1 MFIPSKTAFN
11 VYSKFTTLRKYPSI
25 APLFPPIVHSYYD
38 QTEGKMSRLGRLIS
52 PQFNGKKVAACE
64 FKDNKAFK
72 NPWNATW
79 ISKILA
85 LDDWLLKGDLHHI
98 VFRKL
103 VLHRTIQDRLMNSN
117 SPITQLV
124 ILGSGID
131 HIGWVFSDKCACF
144 ELDIEPII
152 TFKKKLLPTLNQK
165 VHLIDFDAT
174 KNTLDQCLKKHP
186 TFHSNR
192 PSLFITEGFIDY
204 IPKEN
209 LVPLLSQI
217 KHLNPKNEWLSTH
230 FDRSLLSR
238 KERFFFEFGVQ
249 ITGEHLQY
257 NIPKEQVV
265 SIGSNIGFTLVNDW
279 ANILELLGNHSISND
294 AKLNRI
300 ERKVLYEKNMNGC
313 SMLHFK

>member
-52 PQFNGKKVAACE
+52 PQFNRKKVAACE

-79 ISKILA
+79 ISKMLI

-204 IPKEN
+204 IPKDN
-209 LVPLLSQI
+209 LVSLLSQI

-238 KERFFFEFGVQ
+238 KERFFFEFGIK
-249 ITGEHLQY
+249 ITGEQLQS
-257 NIPKEQVV
+257 NLDKEQVTT
-265 SIGSNIGFTLVNDW
+265 IGSNIGFALINEW
-279 ANILELLGNHSISND
+279 ANILELVGQSQ
-294 AKLNRI
+294 
-300 ERKVLYEKNMNGC
+300 Y
-313 SMLHFK
+313 F

>member
-52 PQFNGKKVAACE
+52 PQFNRKKVAACE

-79 ISKILA
+79 ISKMLA

-238 KERFFFEFGVQ
+238 KERFFFEFGIK
-249 ITGEHLQY
+249 ITGEQLQS
-257 NIPKEQVV
+257 NLDKEQVTT
-265 SIGSNIGFTLVNDW
+265 IGSNIGFALINEW
-279 ANILELLGNHSISND
+279 SNILEQLGNHSISNE
-294 AKLNRI
+294 AKLNKI
-300 ERKVLYEKNMNGC
+300 EGKVLHQNNMNGC
-313 SMLHFK
+313 SILHFK